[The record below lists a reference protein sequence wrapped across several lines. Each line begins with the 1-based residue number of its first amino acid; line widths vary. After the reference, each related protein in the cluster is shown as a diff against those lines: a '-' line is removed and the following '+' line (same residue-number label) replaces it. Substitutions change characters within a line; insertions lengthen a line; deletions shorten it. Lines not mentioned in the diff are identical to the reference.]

1 MRNPFYILLLITQLF
16 WAQPA
21 FEKGN
26 ELYRKEKY
34 AEAATEYE
42 NILKT
47 KKHSADLH
55 FNLGNTYYKLNKVGP
70 AIYNYEKA
78 LLLNP
83 NNADIQN
90 NLSFAHKM
98 MIDEVKETPQVG
110 FNKIISNFTSALT
123 YNTWAAIAVGASFAF
138 LLLFAGFY
146 FSGITLYKRIFFI
159 GMFVV
164 AITIII
170 SILSAMFEK
179 NRSQNERPAIVYT
192 GIATIKGEPKESA
205 PDAAVVHE
213 GTKVYVVE
221 KLDSWKKVTL
231 PDGTDGWIESNAV
244 RELK

>member
-1 MRNPFYILLLITQLF
+1 MRNPFYIFLLITQIF

-34 AEAATEYE
+34 TEAVTEYE

-47 KKHSADLH
+47 KKHSADLY
-55 FNLGNTYYKLNKVGP
+55 FNLGNAYYKLNKVGP
-70 AIYNYEKA
+70 AVYNYEKA
-78 LLLNP
+78 LLLTP
-83 NNADIQN
+83 NNAGIQN

-123 YNTWAAIAVGASFAF
+123 YNNWASIAVGCSFVF

-146 FSGITLYKRIFFI
+146 FSGLTLYKRSFFI
-159 GMFVV
+159 GMLVISI
-164 AITIII
+164 AMII
-170 SILSAMFEK
+170 SILSAVFEK

-213 GTKVYVVE
+213 GTKVYVIE
-221 KLDSWKKVTL
+221 NLDSWKKVTL
-231 PDGTDGWIESNAV
+231 PDGTDGWIESSAI